1 MDESEETGGQGVRR
15 RRRGVRSHVVPE
27 NGLSV
32 ESHPEPRNRD
42 TVDRQGIP
50 VKETLRV
57 RYHGAL
63 RLLGHGSLEHKL
75 GPHMSCSRETK
86 CIAVF
91 YDVCRFQKCRWEF

>member
-42 TVDRQGIP
+42 KVDRQRLP

-63 RLLGHGSLEHKL
+63 RLLGTVGQPLVPKVL
-75 GPHMSCSRETK
+75 
-86 CIAVF
+86 
-91 YDVCRFQKCRWEF
+91 